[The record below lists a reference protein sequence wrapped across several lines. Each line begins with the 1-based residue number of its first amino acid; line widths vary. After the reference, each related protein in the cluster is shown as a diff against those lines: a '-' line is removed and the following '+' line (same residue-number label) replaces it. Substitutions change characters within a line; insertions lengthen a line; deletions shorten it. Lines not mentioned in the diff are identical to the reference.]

1 MSKQE
6 LSSDFSKKVEE
17 FAKEMNESSM
27 NVENNR
33 SLIVL
38 STNEVGDHNEN
49 VGAVMGNE
57 GAIINAFVNAMEE
70 PQIAEIM
77 QKAIKVHRLKNLFE
91 RRERPASSE
100 MHNPLRDL
108 INDFFNDLKK

>member
-6 LSSDFSKKVEE
+6 VSSDFSKKVEE
-17 FAKEMNESSM
+17 FAKEMKESSM
-27 NVENNR
+27 SDENNR

-49 VGAVMGNE
+49 VGAMMGNK
-57 GAIINAFVNAMEE
+57 GAIIHALVNAMKE
-70 PQIAEIM
+70 PEIAEVM
-77 QKAIKVHRLKNLFE
+77 QEAINVHRIKNIFE

-100 MHNPLRDL
+100 MHNPLHDL
-108 INDFFNDLKK
+108 INGILNDLKK